1 MCLNMFY
8 PHEKITYFF
17 FFFFL
22 YVKKQRNIWIQILLF
37 NMDIMSTISLIYWT
51 FFRSLFS
58 SLPEGGGGNSL
69 ARITKLSQMSFFNR
83 NLFQQETRMVIR
95 MICYLDMVLTMNLD
109 RTPPSSLYVLLTI

>member
-17 FFFFL
+17 LFFFL

-58 SLPEGGGGNSL
+58 SLPEGGGEQSGSNYETI
-69 ARITKLSQMSFFNR
+69 ANEFF
-83 NLFQQETRMVIR
+83 Q
-95 MICYLDMVLTMNLD
+95 
-109 RTPPSSLYVLLTI
+109 

>member
-17 FFFFL
+17 LFFFL